1 MSARTTEGLALSI
14 PLCTFNGTTQTNGT
28 CIDQVEHLFQVFS
41 STLVLIALV
50 AVIIGIILV
59 SLTTFHFHKSKMKK
73 RKIQRA
79 QEEYERDNCSP
90 KTEKGKAAVRQCIM
104 VRPAHRDS
112 GHRPP
117 SAVQK
122 CDEDTTTQENSSIIP
137 VPENGSKADTEH
149 TEQGHDHLL
158 ETVALS

>member
-1 MSARTTEGLALSI
+1 MSAKTSERLAPSV

-28 CIDQVEHLFQVFS
+28 CIDQVEHLFQFFS
-41 STLVLIALV
+41 STLVLIVLV
-50 AVIIGIILV
+50 AVIVGIIFV

-90 KTEKGKAAVRQCIM
+90 KTAKGKPAVRQCIM

-112 GHRPP
+112 GHRPA

-122 CDEDTTTQENSSIIP
+122 YENTTTQEDSNVIP
-137 VPENGSKADTEH
+137 VPENGSNADTKH
-149 TEQGHDHLL
+149 TEQGQDQLL

>member
-1 MSARTTEGLALSI
+1 
-14 PLCTFNGTTQTNGT
+14 
-28 CIDQVEHLFQVFS
+28 
-41 STLVLIALV
+41 
-50 AVIIGIILV
+50 
-59 SLTTFHFHKSKMKK
+59 MKK
-73 RKIQRA
+73 RKIKRA

-104 VRPAHRDS
+104 VRPAPRDS

-122 CDEDTTTQENSSIIP
+122 CDENTTTQENSSIIP
-137 VPENGSKADTEH
+137 IPENGSKADTEH
-149 TEQGHDHLL
+149 TEQGHDQLL